1 MENLNFKMLISNF
14 FFFHVNPSVTYMQL
28 VSMINLNLELYLVSP
43 Q

>member
-1 MENLNFKMLISNF
+1 MENLNFKMLISN

-28 VSMINLNLELYLVSP
+28 VSIINLNLELYLVSP